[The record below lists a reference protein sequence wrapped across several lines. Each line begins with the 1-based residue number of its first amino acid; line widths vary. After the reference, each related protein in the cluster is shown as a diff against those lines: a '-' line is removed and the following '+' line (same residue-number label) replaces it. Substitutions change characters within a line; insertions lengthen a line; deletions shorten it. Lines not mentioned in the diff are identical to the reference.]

1 MIVIKITSQNIQTSG
16 DNYGASYIDIQKIE
30 FIEIANEDEVDK
42 ILQEEQ
48 LKSRGKAKFVLVEC
62 KIIDVPLLEPV
73 KNWQVSVPGYD
84 MYDWETITVYDK
96 TKTELIK
103 HLDKRHIDYEIQGE

>member
-1 MIVIKITSQNIQTSG
+1 MGFCKG
-16 DNYGASYIDIQKIE
+16 KYY
-30 FIEIANEDEVDK
+30 EDEVDK

-48 LKSRGKAKFVLVEC
+48 LKSRGKAKFVLVEG

-84 MYDWETITVYDK
+84 MFGNDGWKTITVYDK